1 MKTQI
6 TEYGKAEKTDKLI
19 YIVIDDLK
27 DEEKIKKL
35 YQEYNKMEN
44 KPELILISSEI
55 KKSAS
60 IYWKYKLGEAKWIIK
75 RE

>member
-35 YQEYNKMEN
+35 YEEYNKMEN

-60 IYWKYKLGEAKWIIK
+60 IY
-75 RE
+75 